1 MYLNWRTKQRKFSP
15 LGAKHHFLLLFCPP
29 VRLHLDP
36 RLHKREM
43 GLFVEHPERNLRTR
57 ATSAA
62 FHPRTCKFCCFKY
75 NLNLCAVSELTW
87 SSLFQ
92 SMFSRVILSEKYK
105 ATYSIGSKT
114 NVSKSR
120 RKKEDKR
127 KARKRSF
134 WLWKIERVELL
145 SFFFHWRG
153 HQLMVNMSQRS
164 KECHSSIMS
173 I

>member
-1 MYLNWRTKQRKFSP
+1 MSVKMYLSWRTKQRKFSP

-57 ATSAA
+57 AISAA
-62 FHPRTCKFCCFKY
+62 FPPRTCKFCCFKY

-92 SMFSRVILSEKYK
+92 SMFGRVILSEKYK

-114 NVSKSR
+114 NLSKSR
-120 RKKEDKR
+120 RKMEDKR
-127 KARKRSF
+127 KARKRSS
-134 WLWKIERVELL
+134 LAVENRKSRASVIFL
-145 SFFFHWRG
+145 SLAG
-153 HQLMVNMSQRS
+153 TPVVGEYEPE
-164 KECHSSIMS
+164 K
-173 I
+173 